1 MSCSLLWLKD
11 DFRVSNNQAITALIE
26 DENKVKK
33 AIYIFEKETYL
44 LCEAQRWWL
53 AKSLEIHKKKLEN
66 LNISLDVIHENTTKN
81 TKKNNYNIPRLI
93 EFTGISLVILTKIF
107 AKKI

>member
-33 AIYIFEKETYL
+33 AI
-44 LCEAQRWWL
+44 
-53 AKSLEIHKKKLEN
+53 
-66 LNISLDVIHENTTKN
+66 
-81 TKKNNYNIPRLI
+81 
-93 EFTGISLVILTKIF
+93 
-107 AKKI
+107 